1 MSQGLHHKKMVNID
15 QADDGTAG
23 LSESVRKALDAYFSD
38 LDGHDT
44 TQLYD
49 LVISQVERPLF
60 EVVMQNTRGNLTKA
74 AALLG
79 MNRGTLRSRL
89 KKYGLD

>member
-1 MSQGLHHKKMVNID
+1 MSQGLHHKKLVSIEH
-15 QADDGTAG
+15 ADSPSG
-23 LSESVRKALDAYFSD
+23 LSESVRKALNNYFAD

-44 TQLYD
+44 SELYE
-49 LVISQVERPLF
+49 LVIAQVEKPLF
-60 EVVMQNTRGNLTKA
+60 EIVMQKTRGNITKA